1 MDANWTPEATHAP
14 SIWAWVA
21 GGLVALAIAAAFAI
35 AVQGG
40 TDDGTVR
47 APTAVVEQA
56 PAEVAGGDYVLH
68 GRGVGAPALAAT
80 DGGARIDAGQRGG
93 CAAKQGC

>member
-21 GGLVALAIAAAFAI
+21 GGLVALAIAAAFVLAL
-35 AVQGG
+35 QGG
-40 TDDGTVR
+40 ADDGTLR

-56 PAEVAGGDYVLH
+56 PVDVTGGDYVLH
-68 GRGVGAPALAAT
+68 GRGTGVPVLVAT
-80 DGGARIDAGQRGG
+80 DGGPGAGAAQRNG
-93 CAAKQGC
+93 CVVKQGC